1 MWQVQCC
8 AAAAVPRHCE
18 RAGDLLGLRPLLLL
32 RLLLGL
38 RLLAL
43 AAGEPE
49 RAGDLDGER
58 AGLLLRLLSL
68 PRLLLLLRLLERLGV

>member
-1 MWQVQCC
+1 MWQVHCC
-8 AAAAVPRHCE
+8 AGAVLPHHCE
-18 RAGDLLGLRPLLLL
+18 RAGDLLGLRPLHLLLL

-49 RAGDLDGER
+49 RAGDLRAEAGAWHSGEH
-58 AGLLLRLLSL
+58 GIQGTS
-68 PRLLLLLRLLERLGV
+68 V